1 MRLVLTVCFLLSIPV
16 LLLGQESNQPKAIAS
31 RRLVT
36 RGEMYSPLQEI
47 YLDLEGSAG
56 NPGDMIAMRICSRE
70 PLPLAMF
77 LSVVSPIGRGES
89 IAKEGLNGRVF
100 FSRDRIMILRS
111 TACPV
116 THPPYVPLE
125 FWGVPRGAAL
135 PSFIESAK
143 LCQVKVDG
151 VDSDDPIISLQA
163 YRASLREIL
172 AKVRA
177 NPEAV
182 AIVRG
187 EYNVR
192 PSVSMRR
199 ALREAETFFGRSGLP
214 RNRYYVRLK
223 PSAYYDPE
231 YNREPEPKYPD
242 VVAVRI
248 AQNCDGVNSS
258 SGRRGLTTACT
269 RRPFSVP
276 LM

>member
-1 MRLVLTVCFLLSIPV
+1 LLLSSPA
-16 LLLGQESNQPKAIAS
+16 LLLGQETNQPKAIPS

-56 NPGDMIAMRICSRE
+56 NPGDMVVMRICSRE

-77 LSVVSPIGRGES
+77 LSVVSPIGIGEG

-100 FSRDRIMILRS
+100 FSPERIMILRS
-111 TACPV
+111 PDCPV
-116 THPPYVPLE
+116 TRPPYVPLE
-125 FWGVPRGAAL
+125 FWGVPKGAAL
-135 PSFIESAK
+135 PPSVESAK
-143 LCQVKVDG
+143 VCQVRVEGK
-151 VDSDDPIISLQA
+151 DSDEPFKSLQA

-172 AKVRA
+172 AKVRE
-177 NPEAV
+177 NPGAV

-192 PSVSMRR
+192 PSTAMKR
-199 ALREAETFFGRSGLP
+199 ALGEAERFFGQSGLT
-214 RNRYYVRLK
+214 RDKYFVRLK

-231 YNREPEPKYPD
+231 YNREPEPKYPS

-248 AQNCDGVNSS
+248 AQDCG
-258 SGRRGLTTACT
+258 GE
-269 RRPFSVP
+269 
-276 LM
+276 

>member
-1 MRLVLTVCFLLSIPV
+1 MRFALIVCFLFSAPV
-16 LLLGQESNQPKAIAS
+16 SLLGQEPSQPKAIAS

-36 RGEMYSPLQEI
+36 RGEMYHPLQEI
-47 YLDLEGSAG
+47 YLDLEASAG

-77 LSVVSPIGRGES
+77 LAVVSPIGRGES
-89 IAKEGLNGRVF
+89 VAKDGLNGRVF
-100 FSRDRIMILRS
+100 FTRDRIMILRS
-111 TACPV
+111 PDCPV

-135 PSFIESAK
+135 PPSVESAK
-143 LCQVKVDG
+143 LCQVRVEG
-151 VDSDDPIISLQA
+151 VDSDEPIRSLQA

-192 PSVSMRR
+192 PSASMKR
-199 ALREAETFFGRSGLP
+199 ALREAERFFERSGLP
-214 RNRYYVRLK
+214 GNKYYVRMK
-223 PSAYYDPE
+223 PSAYYDPD
-231 YNREPEPKYPD
+231 YDREPEPKYPS

-248 AQNCDGVNSS
+248 ALNC
-258 SGRRGLTTACT
+258 SGE
-269 RRPFSVP
+269 
-276 LM
+276 

>member
-1 MRLVLTVCFLLSIPV
+1 MQFVLIVCFLLSIPI
-16 LLLGQESNQPKAIAS
+16 LLSDQESSQPKAVAS
-31 RRLVT
+31 RRLVR
-36 RGEMYSPLQEI
+36 RGEMYHPLQEI

-77 LSVVSPIGRGES
+77 LAVVSPIGRGEM
-89 IAKEGLNGRVF
+89 IAKEGLNGKVF
-100 FSRDRIMILRS
+100 FTRDRIIILRS
-111 TACPV
+111 PDCPV

-135 PSFIESAK
+135 PPFVESAK
-143 LCQVKVDG
+143 LCQVRIEG
-151 VDSDDPIISLQA
+151 VDSDEDVKNLRA
-163 YRASLREIL
+163 YRASLKEIL

-192 PSVSMRR
+192 PSASIRR
-199 ALREAETFFGRSGLP
+199 ALREAERFFGRSGLP
-214 RNRYYVRLK
+214 QKRYFVRLK

-231 YNREPEPKYPD
+231 YNREPEPKYPT

-248 AQNCDGVNSS
+248 APNCNGE
-258 SGRRGLTTACT
+258 
-269 RRPFSVP
+269 
-276 LM
+276 

>member
-1 MRLVLTVCFLLSIPV
+1 MRFVLTVCFLLSIPIV
-16 LLLGQESNQPKAIAS
+16 LLGQESSQPKAIAS

-36 RGEMYSPLQEI
+36 RDEMYSPLQEI
-47 YLDLEGSAG
+47 YLDLESYAG

-77 LSVVSPIGRGES
+77 LAGVSPTGRGES

-100 FSRDRIMILRS
+100 FPRDRIMILHS
-111 TACPV
+111 PDCPV

-125 FWGVPRGAAL
+125 FWGVPRGATL
-135 PSFIESAK
+135 PPSVESVK
-143 LCQVKVDG
+143 LCQVRVEG
-151 VDSDDPIISLQA
+151 VDSDEPVSNLRA

-172 AKVRA
+172 AKVLE

-192 PSVSMRR
+192 PSASMRR
-199 ALREAETFFGRSGLP
+199 ALKEAERFFGRSGLP
-214 RNRYYVRLK
+214 RNRYFVRLK
-223 PSAYYDPE
+223 PSAYNNPA
-231 YNREPEPKYPD
+231 YNPEPEPNYPT

-248 AQNCDGVNSS
+248 AQNC
-258 SGRRGLTTACT
+258 
-269 RRPFSVP
+269 SVE
-276 LM
+276 